1 VKPTELLTKS
11 GELSTRRTGSY
22 RVGLAATSNE
32 ILAAQ
37 RLRDY
42 VFTNQTGAG
51 TPGPPGIDAD
61 EFDAHCDHLIVWHR
75 PLHQHPDQ
83 PPEHVVATYRLL
95 PPHRNHSVPRARG
108 LYSAQEFDLTRLER
122 MLPTTVEAR
131 QSVCSSGPP
140 HRNGHFPV
148 VGRNSSVHAINRQPS
163 PVGLRVDQL
172 GRGWA
177 RHGRRVL
184 EYRAPPAM
192 YVWCSP
198 PVHKPRT
205 LHSARI
211 SRKVRP
217 GDELARFRA
226 REQHFRNYRTGTL
239 HSLRIVHSLVPR

>member
-1 VKPTELLTKS
+1 MKPTELLTKS

-122 MLPTTVEAR
+122 MLPTTVEAGR
-131 QSVCSSGPP
+131 ACVHPDHRTATAISLLWSAILQYMRSTGNRHLLGCGSISLRADGHATAAEFWSIARRRRCTSGVPPRSINPGRYIRHAFLERCDRVTNWPAFAHENNISV
-140 HRNGHFPV
+140 
-148 VGRNSSVHAINRQPS
+148 I
-163 PVGLRVDQL
+163 
-172 GRGWA
+172 
-177 RHGRRVL
+177 
-184 EYRAPPAM
+184 
-192 YVWCSP
+192 
-198 PVHKPRT
+198 T
-205 LHSARI
+205 
-211 SRKVRP
+211 
-217 GDELARFRA
+217 ELA
-226 REQHFRNYRTGTL
+226 HYIL
-239 HSLRIVHSLVPR
+239 